1 MKQIRYII
9 AALAA
14 LLALSGCQQREQDME
29 ARAVATSENVLVFEA
44 RGAAAQTVQVY
55 ADGTWAVDTPDEWI
69 HVSPMSGKG
78 MGEITITVSDN
89 VSGGVIDLPRTG
101 SVLVQGGTVERRG
114 SLIIKQLGDTYKG
127 VQELTVK
134 EVCVLDDE
142 AVAKIPS
149 AQVAAVTTGG
159 FVLTQDGENL
169 YVQGAR
175 DVKVGDRVSL
185 NGAKGTFNNC
195 PTFFVDE
202 LTVTSAGTME
212 YPEAPDMTEKIAS
225 FQGGSI
231 PYITLR
237 GSLVNGALK
246 VGPASVIVVDPVEEL
261 GLEAVDLHKVALT
274 GYAVGISGATGYLVV
289 TSVEDKGADETL
301 IPYPLKWAIGK
312 DLNYSNSTFNNEHP
326 RIDPVQGI
334 GYIEYVPFDLEHTD
348 VAGNYKLDV
357 QANNPRVTGPW
368 VNDYWLFY
376 GNGAIPAG
384 TEVQI
389 AFEMRSSKWGQKFW
403 LLEYL
408 DGGEWHA
415 AGTPQI
421 STEPGYEVQYTVAT
435 NIDGSTNQPVME
447 TIRFRRNNDHL
458 EIRLRCSANW
468 RGGGGTTDSRSTAS
482 SRLSITN
489 VDDDTYRPSVI
500 ILKEGNGVEK
510 DPVYADIK
518 VDPELLTFNGTPG
531 APKTL
536 KVTSD
541 YDWTIATAYDWL
553 HLDVEGG
560 VAGEETA
567 VTVTCDESDLSELR
581 EGTIRIVSEDS
592 EKVVHVVQSAAGQ
605 LLDPFISV
613 TTGNFLE
620 VDAEEGD
627 SKIRVQYNTEYAYS
641 VDVDWLTLTPLR
653 TKALVD
659 WNEYV
664 LTRTANADES
674 PRTGTVRFYN
684 EAKKLEAVVTVRQE
698 GKEVVFDNNLIQ
710 WGFDASL
717 MESYKDSFE
726 KENSFKS
733 NIAGVGFL
741 SWNDLPENVALDVNA
756 KKSHLIGGTGQP
768 YITGAWP
775 GDYWE
780 FAVPLKNV
788 PAGDVVTFTALH
800 RISATGHKYWRMD
813 WSVDGTTWTP
823 VKPLETETETGTS
836 AQYTHIAPTGDE
848 EISESFTLPAVA
860 DGTLR
865 IRFTCVANWQGN
877 GKGALAA
884 PNGGTHRWSGTA
896 ETGPK
901 ITITRP

>member
-29 ARAVATSENVLVFEA
+29 ARAVATSENVLVFA
-44 RGAAAQTVQVY
+44 AQGAAAQTVQVY

-114 SLIIKQLGDTYKG
+114 SLIVKQLGDTYKG

-149 AQVAAVTTGG
+149 AQVAAITKGG

-175 DVKVGDRVSL
+175 DVKVGDNVSL

-274 GYAVGISGATGYLVV
+274 GYAVGINGATGYLVV

-348 VAGNYKLDV
+348 AAGNFKLDV

-389 AFEMRSSKWGQKFW
+389 AFEMRSSKW
-403 LLEYL
+403 
-408 DGGEWHA
+408 
-415 AGTPQI
+415 
-421 STEPGYEVQYTVAT
+421 
-435 NIDGSTNQPVME
+435 
-447 TIRFRRNNDHL
+447 
-458 EIRLRCSANW
+458 
-468 RGGGGTTDSRSTAS
+468 AS
-482 SRLSITN
+482 M
-489 VDDDTYRPSVI
+489 P
-500 ILKEGNGVEK
+500 
-510 DPVYADIK
+510 P
-518 VDPELLTFNGTPG
+518 
-531 APKTL
+531 
-536 KVTSD
+536 
-541 YDWTIATAYDWL
+541 
-553 HLDVEGG
+553 
-560 VAGEETA
+560 
-567 VTVTCDESDLSELR
+567 
-581 EGTIRIVSEDS
+581 
-592 EKVVHVVQSAAGQ
+592 
-605 LLDPFISV
+605 
-613 TTGNFLE
+613 
-620 VDAEEGD
+620 
-627 SKIRVQYNTEYAYS
+627 
-641 VDVDWLTLTPLR
+641 
-653 TKALVD
+653 
-659 WNEYV
+659 
-664 LTRTANADES
+664 
-674 PRTGTVRFYN
+674 
-684 EAKKLEAVVTVRQE
+684 
-698 GKEVVFDNNLIQ
+698 
-710 WGFDASL
+710 
-717 MESYKDSFE
+717 
-726 KENSFKS
+726 
-733 NIAGVGFL
+733 
-741 SWNDLPENVALDVNA
+741 
-756 KKSHLIGGTGQP
+756 
-768 YITGAWP
+768 
-775 GDYWE
+775 
-780 FAVPLKNV
+780 
-788 PAGDVVTFTALH
+788 
-800 RISATGHKYWRMD
+800 
-813 WSVDGTTWTP
+813 
-823 VKPLETETETGTS
+823 
-836 AQYTHIAPTGDE
+836 
-848 EISESFTLPAVA
+848 
-860 DGTLR
+860 
-865 IRFTCVANWQGN
+865 
-877 GKGALAA
+877 
-884 PNGGTHRWSGTA
+884 
-896 ETGPK
+896 
-901 ITITRP
+901 